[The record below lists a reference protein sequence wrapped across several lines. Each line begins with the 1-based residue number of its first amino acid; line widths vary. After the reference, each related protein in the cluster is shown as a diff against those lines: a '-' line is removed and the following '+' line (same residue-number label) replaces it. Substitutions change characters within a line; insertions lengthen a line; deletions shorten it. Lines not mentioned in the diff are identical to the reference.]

1 MKNIYSPKI
10 KADLIPLLYWLK
22 LRLDMPM
29 TEIVDEILRP
39 ELYEMEDIFLK
50 EEQEVTY
57 ESRTTGKRLPRRND

>member
-1 MKNIYSPKI
+1 MYSPKI
-10 KADLIPLLYWLK
+10 KADLIPLLYRLK

-29 TEIVDEILRP
+29 TQIVDEILRP

-57 ESRTTGKRLPRRND
+57 ESRTTGKRLSGRDD